1 MEGDIDLK
9 LYMNIDYIE
18 DLIGVGKMFYID
30 GIIEQE
36 YCFVFGVGL
45 QIDVCFLFVVDD
57 FVMVV
62 YNGLLVII
70 VSNWECI
77 WYVEVIGNSLNV
89 DMIFDFEVVGV
100 DVLGL
105 VDNFKLFY
113 YDGEEWI
120 DIGLVFVV
128 GVGIVKFVVDGL

>member
-1 MEGDIDLK
+1 
-9 LYMNIDYIE
+9 
-18 DLIGVGKMFYID
+18 
-30 GIIEQE
+30 
-36 YCFVFGVGL
+36 
-45 QIDVCFLFVVDD
+45 
-57 FVMVV
+57 MVV

-100 DVLGL
+100 DVLGF

-113 YDGEEWI
+113 YDGEDWM
-120 DIGLVFVV
+120 DIGFVFVV
-128 GVGIVKFVVDGL
+128 GDGIVKFVVDGL